1 MNQLLHIFP
10 FQQIAVKLY
19 EKDPSKL
26 TSMDEPLPNVSTSS
40 DLSDEEDS
48 NLAGPDIKE
57 EPVEVQEVG
66 VAPNMTAG
74 PGPPPGARQFPGHH
88 LDRQSFSSVSGPE
101 EPGTDSET
109 VRRHQLSS

>member
-1 MNQLLHIFP
+1 M
-10 FQQIAVKLY
+10 QQIAVKLY

-26 TSMDEPLPNVSTSS
+26 TSVDEPLPTVSTSS

-48 NLAGPDIKE
+48 NLDSGPATARPDIKE

-109 VRRHQLSS
+109 VRRHQLCS